1 MRPDRMQSALMD
13 YVRNYLGNN
22 YVEQQPFDIFTAF
35 AESTPQT
42 PLFFVLFPGVDPTN
56 DIEK

>member
-1 MRPDRMQSALMD
+1 MQSALMD